1 MTATLAA
8 ISRDSVAN
16 YVVTLVY
23 VYVILIFV
31 RIIMSW
37 LPRVPYNRALDIF
50 LTFVRDVV
58 DPYLNLFRRFIPL
71 ARLGPAAID
80 LSPMIGTIVLF
91 LFGSIAANL
100 IRG

>member
-1 MTATLAA
+1 VTATLAA